1 MLTQRG
7 IVVDKSDRRKLARA
21 VAAVMQR
28 ASLALRAA
36 AQGKSLDV
44 VQHPI
49 APQTF
54 PSSAMAAQPYGTAPT
69 TLPPEKLS
77 VLVEAWWLKAERTGK
92 SVSTHAAYAHAS
104 AY

>member
-1 MLTQRG
+1 MEEWCTDQADVVLKHRG

-44 VQHPI
+44 VQTPYC
-49 APQTF
+49 
-54 PSSAMAAQPYGTAPT
+54 AAN
-69 TLPPEKLS
+69 LS
-77 VLVEAWWLKAERTGK
+77 VVGDGCPAVRHSADHVTAGKAECPRRGL
-92 SVSTHAAYAHAS
+92 VA
-104 AY
+104 